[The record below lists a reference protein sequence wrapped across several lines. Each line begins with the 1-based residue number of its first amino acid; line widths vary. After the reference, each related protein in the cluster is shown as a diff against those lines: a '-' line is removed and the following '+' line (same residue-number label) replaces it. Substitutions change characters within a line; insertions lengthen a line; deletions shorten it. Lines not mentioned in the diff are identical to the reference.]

1 MFEEAPQPFS
11 HTGQRV
17 EATTMYRHRFLEQLE
32 PQRLPRPQARPIN
45 AAAFCVCP
53 MALVTGVP
61 AVALSWR
68 QQVYQLAFEQAQAVV
83 RPSLPERDLLGV
95 WN

>member
-1 MFEEAPQPFS
+1 
-11 HTGQRV
+11 
-17 EATTMYRHRFLEQLE
+17 
-32 PQRLPRPQARPIN
+32 
-45 AAAFCVCP
+45 

>member
-1 MFEEAPQPFS
+1 
-11 HTGQRV
+11 
-17 EATTMYRHRFLEQLE
+17 
-32 PQRLPRPQARPIN
+32 
-45 AAAFCVCP
+45 

-68 QQVYQLAFEQAQAVV
+68 QHVYQLAFEQAQAVV